1 MEQLPMD
8 LKSLIEKRRKR
19 DNLLSEREL
28 CKIALPF
35 LYELKKF
42 HSNGIF
48 HSDIK
53 IENLLLK
60 PVF

>member
-8 LKSLIEKRRKR
+8 LKRLIEKRRETG
-19 DNLLSEREL
+19 NFLSEKEL
-28 CKIALPF
+28 CIFALPF

-60 PVF
+60 PEI